1 MDLLATVVRDLFL
14 VVGALSVLIGSIGV
28 VRFPDFF
35 SRIHAAGVTDSVGTG
50 FIFAGL
56 MIEAGL
62 NIATIKLVI
71 ILILM
76 LTTSPTSSHALAK
89 AALHGGHM
97 PLLTRKGT
105 EPSN

>member
-14 VVGALSVLIGSIGV
+14 VVGASSVLIGSIGV